1 MKEELDLINKWNN
14 IINMQIE
21 SIQGFMKN
29 FSVIHQEYLLIQ
41 RDKENIGFNIFN
53 ILTNKPYLEDYHS
66 DIINSILN
74 SDTKNVSFF
83 INCLNLFD
91 GFRIDLND
99 FKNTVIERE
108 IDRIDISIKDT
119 KSKKAIIIENKIN
132 NAQDTYRQ
140 LPKYYKKL
148 RDKNYLVVAIVYIP
162 LVKGKIPERTN
173 WTEQEK
179 REIEKKLI
187 ILPAYDRTSINICDN
202 WLEPAII
209 NSNSIDILSII
220 RQYKKLL
227 KHLTLNS
234 MDTVI
239 MQKFYDLIIKEEDN
253 FSTAHS
259 ISNLLGNLNDFR
271 AWKLKEQFDKQASS
285 IFNKS
290 YHFKYGGDFRTKFEK
305 FKYSNNKFDLIFKI
319 VCFDNCYLIEFRE
332 HENTMSEGKE
342 KLKKMLHKCNF
353 STEFDR
359 INEFYYS
366 TKFKFPEEENK
377 MYDFISKILDSI
389 KNIYQKEQN

>member
-1 MKEELDLINKWNN
+1 MKEELNLVNKWNN
-14 IINMQIE
+14 IINMQLE
-21 SIQGFMKN
+21 SIQEFLKK
-29 FSVIHQEYLLIQ
+29 FSVIHQDYLLIQ
-41 RDKENIGFNIFN
+41 SDKENIGFNIFN

-74 SDTKNVSFF
+74 ADTKNVSSF

-91 GFRIDLND
+91 NFQIDLND

-108 IDRIDISIKDT
+108 VDRIDISIKDT

-132 NAQDTYRQ
+132 NAQDTNRQ
-140 LPKYYKKL
+140 LPEYYKKL
-148 RDKNYLVVAIVYIP
+148 SDKNYTVVAIVYIP
-162 LVKGKIPERTN
+162 LVKGKTPERTN

-187 ILPAYDRTSINICDN
+187 ILPAYDRTSRTSIDVCDN

-239 MQKFYDLIIKEEDN
+239 MQKFYDLLVKEEDN
-253 FSTAHS
+253 FSKVNS
-259 ISNLLGNLNDFR
+259 ISNLLGYLNEFR
-271 AWKLKEQFDKQASS
+271 AWKLKEQFDKKASS

-290 YHFKYGGDFRTKFEK
+290 YHF
-305 FKYSNNKFDLIFKI
+305 
-319 VCFDNCYLIEFRE
+319 
-332 HENTMSEGKE
+332 
-342 KLKKMLHKCNF
+342 
-353 STEFDR
+353 
-359 INEFYYS
+359 
-366 TKFKFPEEENK
+366 
-377 MYDFISKILDSI
+377 
-389 KNIYQKEQN
+389 